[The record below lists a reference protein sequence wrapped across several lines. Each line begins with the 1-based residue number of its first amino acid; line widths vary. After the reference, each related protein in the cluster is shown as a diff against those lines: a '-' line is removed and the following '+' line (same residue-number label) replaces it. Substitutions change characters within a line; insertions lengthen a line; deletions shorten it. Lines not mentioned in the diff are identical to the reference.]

1 MSKED
6 CSATI
11 LNLLKEY
18 ELTENSLEALYDW
31 VHSCIRVAI
40 DYMDEPKEFTCHKRF
55 NGCIVEY
62 RKNSGI
68 FNLLKPQLDA
78 STGEVPS
85 PTGFVYDVTLPIS
98 TYTDLNFGVEDLK
111 MLSKDIRL
119 DAQDFCDLSLDIA
132 CEIKQWSENIEAVF
146 REASLE
152 PKY

>member
-1 MSKED
+1 MSKDD

-11 LNLLKEY
+11 LDVLKKY
-18 ELTENSLEALYDW
+18 ELTENSLEILYNW
-31 VHSCIRVAI
+31 VHSCIKIAI
-40 DYMDEPKEFTCHKRF
+40 DYIDEPKEFICCRRF
-55 NGCIVEY
+55 NGCLIEY
-62 RKNSGI
+62 RKNVGT
-68 FNLLKPQLDA
+68 FNLLKPQLDIN
-78 STGEVPS
+78 TEGVPS
-85 PTGFVYDVTLPIS
+85 PTGVVYDVTLSIS
-98 TYTDLNFGVEDLK
+98 TYTDLNFGVEDLR